1 MRKGSNS
8 PSSFRVGDV
17 VDFIYEADT
26 TKHYVIS
33 KLDLNFPG
41 GIKAILTCI
50 EDDRFT
56 RIVPIEWIKHYSAC
70 KKLIRAISIQ

>member
-17 VDFIYEADT
+17 VEFKYEVEGT
-26 TKHYVIS
+26 NHYVIS
-33 KLDLNFPG
+33 KLDLGNTRVV
-41 GIKAILTCI
+41 LTCI

-56 RIVPIEWIKHYSAC
+56 RILPMAWIKHYSIC
-70 KKLIRAISIQ
+70 KKLIKETLMMY